1 MKEYPTSKKNKIKR
15 GAKRGS
21 YNIEQIND
29 ILDATSLCYIAFNF
43 EGQAMVQPI
52 SFGRKDNELYIHG
65 SYQNRMTESILEAD
79 SVSISVTHLD
89 GLLLAR
95 SAFHHS
101 VNYRS
106 AIIFGKARELK
117 SNDEKLLGLKALINH
132 VVPNRWEECR
142 FPTDEE
148 LKATRVIAI
157 EIKEASAKI
166 KRTPVSDNKEDY
178 ELDYWAGEI
187 PIVTKALHPVS
198 DEKLKAG
205 VEMSKSAMQYY
216 KANKKM
222 I

>member
-1 MKEYPTSKKNKIKR
+1 MKEYPTSTKNKIKR

-21 YNIEQIND
+21 YNIEQINE
-29 ILDATSLCYIAFNF
+29 ILDATSLCYIAFSF

-52 SFGRKDNELYIHG
+52 SFGRKDNVLYIHG
-65 SYQNRMTESILEAD
+65 SYQNRMTACILEAD
-79 SVSISVTHLD
+79 RVSVSVTHLD

-106 AIIFGKARELK
+106 AIIFGKARELE
-117 SNDEKLLGLKALINH
+117 SNDEKLVGLKALINH

-157 EIKEASAKI
+157 DIIEASAKI
-166 KRTPVSDNKEDY
+166 KHTPVNDNKEDY

-187 PIVTKALHPVS
+187 PIVTKALHPEP
-198 DEKLKAG
+198 DEKLKPG
-205 VEMSKSAMQYY
+205 IEMSTSALEYY
-216 KANKKM
+216 KVNK
-222 I
+222 

>member
-1 MKEYPTSKKNKIKR
+1 MKEYPTNNKNKIKR

-21 YNIEQIND
+21 YNIEQINE

-52 SFGRKDNELYIHG
+52 SFGRKKNMLYIHG
-65 SYQNRMTESILEAD
+65 SNQNRMTACILEAEHV
-79 SVSISVTHLD
+79 SVSVTHLD

-106 AIIFGKARELK
+106 AIIFGKAHELN
-117 SNDEKLLGLKALINH
+117 SNEEKLVGLKALINH

-148 LKATRVIAI
+148 LKSTRVIAI

-166 KRTPVSDNKEDY
+166 KHTPVSDNKEYY
-178 ELDYWAGEI
+178 ELDFWAGEI
-187 PIVTKALHPVS
+187 PIVTKALPPIS
-198 DEKLKAG
+198 DEKLKPYTQ
-205 VEMSKSAMQYY
+205 MSKSALAYY
-216 KANKKM
+216 KANK
-222 I
+222 

>member
-52 SFGRKDNELYIHG
+52 SFGRKDNVLYIHG
-65 SYQNRMTESILEAD
+65 SYQNRMTACILEAERV
-79 SVSISVTHLD
+79 SVSVTHLD

-106 AIIFGKARELK
+106 AIVFGKARELK
-117 SNDEKLLGLKALINH
+117 SNEEKLIGLKALINH
-132 VVPNRWEECR
+132 VVPNRWVECR
-142 FPTDEE
+142 FPTNEE

-157 EIKEASAKI
+157 KIKEASAKI
-166 KRTPVSDNKEDY
+166 KHTPVDDNKEDY

-187 PIVTKALHPVS
+187 PIVTKALYPVS
-198 DEKLKAG
+198 DEKLKT
-205 VEMSKSAMQYY
+205 VIEISKSAMEYY
-216 KANKKM
+216 SANK
-222 I
+222 